1 MGLDCSEIIGKIA
14 YAKSVMVGIFFTPK
28 IFLHQKV
35 CFLHQMLKFRKR
47 FFGKNWCEKNW
58 CKKLGNP

>member
-28 IFLHQKV
+28 N
-35 CFLHQMLKFRKR
+35 
-47 FFGKNWCEKNW
+47 FFTPKSLLLTPNVEI
-58 CKKLGNP
+58 